1 MAIRWR
7 PPVAAA
13 IAVAPS
19 VVVEIFFEY
28 RFAAYRL
35 LPAFLTI
42 CSTFV
47 NQTTV
52 PSKFVEVIVGVM
64 RTRRLDL
71 LWHKILIC
79 ESVGQVGIARI
90 GKGKWN
96 GNTEDKGCRLQNFG
110 RTYVPFHIAWL
121 PEFSSKNTTLTC
133 EQKLD
138 RVEWLRKAAERQSQ
152 GVCAVTGT
160 FFLQNKVKNPTAK
173 RILITPQCTSIC
185 ADISPVLLM
194 RLKKAHAATGA
205 PSCVCVRKIW
215 LSAAHRKPKRLDG
228 SELPSLVAHLCCT
241 CHSASLGRAPRARA
255 GNKAI
260 IRWDVGNKQYSGGG
274 KRENGC
280 DRSQTER
287 PLKKPRVRRRR
298 KGEER
303 ERRVYVQGKRER
315 QREKGCRRRSL
326 SSSRIRILRVSIF
339 GGRVAVS
346 NATRCSDSSPI
357 DSTNK
362 EISPT
367 PHQVFPM
374 FLNAINAS
382 AVLAVANSAG
392 SSPVSNCL
400 ENLSVMGESS
410 GCVAVGKPST
420 ETCSQ
425 LGQEGDAADQHDT
438 PMSKDVPDIE
448 KEIDA
453 DMTEDKLCKSN
464 QGGTSSNSSSFAFPA
479 STTPSVAA
487 AELTI
492 SCKLDSDNGT
502 SSAAKATEH
511 QPKAGDFDYRREKC
525 LITAESNSA
534 AILTSGFQD
543 YSCTASILDN
553 IDDCQ
558 LSCQREEATSSADKD
573 IDRAIN
579 FKNRKGPLST
589 STDFFKVVGTEAG
602 EDVSRKSEI
611 GLGCLDDA
619 LEVARQVALA
629 VEREVV
635 DYREHFCSSPEVNS
649 GEMTGF
655 HSPGSEEEQVQA
667 VTEEVGGDSSSAGK
681 DHSGTSS
688 PDKESEITQHM
699 SSDPGNSDKDKESPV
714 PAQESVDKSLMDGC
728 TFDLN
733 ADTCGDEP
741 EMRPI
746 MKISV
751 AVSSPIAVFASSKGA
766 PGLPV
771 TPLHFEGEMGW
782 KGSAATSA
790 FRPASPR
797 RTPDGKR
804 TCSGQK
810 QKSEFLGIDLN
821 VAEREDDVDD
831 EFTCVRELPISSGLP
846 SRDSCAEVRSR
857 PEKLN
862 LDLNCLGD
870 EDASTCPF
878 SSQKLHLLNGEHSL
892 SSASSSSH
900 RHLSLGDFD
909 LNDSPSFPDIGV
921 AHNLDKASTKAL
933 ESYGGP
939 AAYDP
944 VIKLMGSVIAVER
957 NHNPNQAQQHS
968 FLPNGLNIR
977 PPIVS
982 PALFVNPSC
991 GYAGLATR
999 PTISAP
1005 AAYYSPG
1012 SISYMV
1018 DPRGAAAIPHVAG
1031 AGGLGVPSA
1040 RPPFLLGAANMPSD
1054 MAGFGMP
1061 PLHVNLNSGMPSTE
1075 GGSFEQFFLQGYRS
1089 RMEDQTKTS
1098 AQPSSSAAVG
1108 LKRKEP
1114 EPSLYGYKQM
1124 APR

>member
-1 MAIRWR
+1 MTLEDFFTLTEMRDGLSNIARVEELLSMIQKLNDCGTTNLGD
-7 PPVAAA
+7 PVTQWCT
-13 IAVAPS
+13 VAS
-19 VVVEIFFEY
+19 VLTVTDQKEC
-28 RFAAYRL
+28 L
-35 LPAFLTI
+35 NQFLELNGLSYLNKWLQEALNLNADVNVIDAEELI
-42 CSTFV
+42 CSLLTSFERL
-47 NQTTV
+47 
-52 PSKFVEVIVGVM
+52 PIDYKRIIASGVGV
-64 RTRRLDL
+64 TIELLLD
-71 LWHKILIC
+71 HKSIPIK
-79 ESVGQVGIARI
+79 EKARI
-90 GKGKWN
+90 LYDKWN
-96 GNTEDKGCRLQNFG
+96 HARND
-110 RTYVPFHIAWL
+110 
-121 PEFSSKNTTLTC
+121 
-133 EQKLD
+133 
-138 RVEWLRKAAERQSQ
+138 
-152 GVCAVTGT
+152 
-160 FFLQNKVKNPTAK
+160 
-173 RILITPQCTSIC
+173 
-185 ADISPVLLM
+185 DISCHDHDKCGTSQSNQPRSSEDVHKSENCLNLVNPVVNIS
-194 RLKKAHAATGA
+194 
-205 PSCVCVRKIW
+205 PC
-215 LSAAHRKPKRLDG
+215 
-228 SELPSLVAHLCCT
+228 
-241 CHSASLGRAPRARA
+241 SLGTSE
-255 GNKAI
+255 GNDQAESP
-260 IRWDVGNKQYSGGG
+260 GAELQ
-274 KRENGC
+274 
-280 DRSQTER
+280 
-287 PLKKPRVRRRR
+287 
-298 KGEER
+298 
-303 ERRVYVQGKRER
+303 
-315 QREKGCRRRSL
+315 
-326 SSSRIRILRVSIF
+326 
-339 GGRVAVS
+339 VS
-346 NATRCSDSSPI
+346 NATRSPDSSPI

-374 FLNAINAS
+374 FFNVINAS

-420 ETCSQ
+420 ETCSR
-425 LGQEGDAADQHDT
+425 LGQEGDAADQHHT
-438 PMSKDVPDIE
+438 PISKDVPDIE

-453 DMTEDKLCKSN
+453 DMKEDKLCKSN
-464 QGGTSSNSSSFAFPA
+464 QGETSSNSSSFAFSA
-479 STTPSVAA
+479 SMTPSVAA
-487 AELTI
+487 AELPI

-502 SSAAKATEH
+502 SSAAKATER
-511 QPKAGDFDYRREKC
+511 QPKAEDFDYRREKC
-525 LITAESNSA
+525 LKTAKSNSA
-534 AILTSGFQD
+534 AIFTSGFQD
-543 YSCTASILDN
+543 YSCTATILDN
-553 IDDCQ
+553 IDDGQ
-558 LSCQREEATSSADKD
+558 LSLQREEATSSAIKD

-579 FKNRKGPLST
+579 FRNRKGPLST

-602 EDVSRKSEI
+602 EDISRKSEI

-629 VEREVV
+629 VEQEVV

-655 HSPGSEEEQVQA
+655 HSPGSEEEQIEA
-667 VTEEVGGDSSSAGK
+667 VTEEVGGDSSSTGK

-699 SSDPGNSDKDKESPV
+699 SSDPGNSDKDKESPI
-714 PAQESVDKSLMDGC
+714 PAQESVDKSLTDGY

-741 EMRPI
+741 EMKPI

-804 TCSGQK
+804 TSSGEK

-831 EFTCVRELPISSGLP
+831 EFTCVRELPISSSLP

-870 EDASTCPF
+870 ADTSTCPF

-892 SSASSSSH
+892 SSASSSSY

-909 LNDSPSFPDIGV
+909 LNDNPSFPDIGIT
-921 AHNLDKASTKAL
+921 HNLDKASSIKAL

-939 AAYDP
+939 APYDP
-944 VIKLMGSVIAVER
+944 VFKLMGSVIAVER
-957 NHNPNQAQQHS
+957 KHNPNQAQQHS

-977 PPIVS
+977 PTIVS
-982 PALFVNPSC
+982 PPLFVNMLNPSC
-991 GYAGLATR
+991 GYAGLATG

-1018 DPRGAAAIPHVAG
+1018 DSRGAAAISHVTG

-1040 RPPFLLGAANMPSD
+1040 RPPFVLGATNMPSD
-1054 MAGFGMP
+1054 MAGFGMS
-1061 PLHVNLNSGMPSTE
+1061 PLHVDLNSGAPSTE

-1089 RMEDQTKTS
+1089 RMEDQTRTS
-1098 AQPSSSAAVG
+1098 AQPSSSSVG

-1114 EPSLYGYKQM
+1114 DAGWEPSLYGYKQM